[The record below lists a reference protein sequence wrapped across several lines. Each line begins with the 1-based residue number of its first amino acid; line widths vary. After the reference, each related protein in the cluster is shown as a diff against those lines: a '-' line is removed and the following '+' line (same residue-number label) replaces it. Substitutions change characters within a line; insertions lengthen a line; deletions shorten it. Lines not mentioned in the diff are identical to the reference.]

1 MLGRSII
8 TGEYSHSNQHR
19 ILKQEHSFDK
29 EFEFEKT
36 LSEYKRVKII
46 CYLLGIG
53 LIVSVANNYLDF
65 LDLQKFFKYKTS
77 GYSIIIWVFFFLN
90 YEMIFL
96 FLLKRYIKNN
106 ISINDNLKLVHTLI
120 EILFP
125 GILMFMLTLIEE
137 RAVYLDAPYF
147 LTYFLLIAISSLQLN
162 FRISFLLGIVAALQ
176 YSALTYYIY
185 SYVIPPGELGSHMP
199 IASYYVRAVM
209 MLFTGAA
216 SGMIALEINKR
227 VHNSFNQLFEKQK
240 IINLF
245 GQQVSREIVDE
256 LILRKDGLDIKR
268 VTATIMFL
276 DIRNFSSYAET
287 RDPSEIIQFQNN
299 IFDPLIEIISKH
311 KGLVNQ
317 FMGDGFMA
325 SFGIPLETKTHGQ
338 NAFDAGLEIIKKIKE
353 LGASGIIPPTRVG
366 IGIHSG
372 EVITG
377 NIGNDIRKQYS
388 IAGTTVITAA
398 RLEQLNKQFSTQ
410 FLVTK
415 DFLNMVHT
423 NGHVIESL
431 GDVSIK
437 GFEKPV
443 EVMCVKV

>member
-1 MLGRSII
+1 LIR
-8 TGEYSHSNQHR
+8 EN
-19 ILKQEHSFDK
+19 SFKK

-46 CYLLGIG
+46 CYLLGFGMI
-53 LIVSVANNYLDF
+53 ISIANNYMDF
-65 LDLQKFFKYKTS
+65 LDLQRFFKYKSS
-77 GYSIIIWVFFFLN
+77 GYAIILWVFFFLC
-90 YEMIFL
+90 YELIFL
-96 FLLKRYIKNN
+96 ALLRRYIRNR
-106 ISINDNLKLVHTLI
+106 ISINEHLKLAHTLI
-120 EILFP
+120 EIVFP
-125 GILMFMLTLIEE
+125 GILMFMLTVIEE

-162 FRISFLLGIVAALQ
+162 FRISFFLGVFAALQ

-185 SYVIPPGELGSHMP
+185 NYIIPSQDLGSHMP

-216 SGMIALEINKR
+216 AGMIASEINKR
-227 VHNSFNQLFEKQK
+227 VQNSFSQLMEKQK
-240 IINLF
+240 IISLF

-256 LILRKDGLDIKR
+256 LILRKDDLDIKR
-268 VTATIMFL
+268 VSATIMFL

-287 RDPSEIIQFQNN
+287 KDPAEIIQFQNN

-317 FMGDGFMA
+317 FLGDGFMA
-325 SFGIPLETKTHGQ
+325 SFGIPIATNDHAQ
-338 NAFDAGLEIIKKIKE
+338 NAFNAGLEIIHKIKVLAE
-353 LGASGIIPPTRVG
+353 VGVIPITRVG

-377 NIGNDIRKQYS
+377 NIGNEIRKQYS

-398 RLEQLNKQFSTQ
+398 RLEQLNKEYRTQ
-410 FLVTK
+410 FLVTRE
-415 DFLNMVHT
+415 FLESINK
-423 NGHVIESL
+423 NGQAVKSL
-431 GDVSIK
+431 GEISIK
-437 GFEKPV
+437 GFEKPM

>member
-1 MLGRSII
+1 MIQD
-8 TGEYSHSNQHR
+8 N
-19 ILKQEHSFDK
+19 SFKK

-36 LSEYKRVKII
+36 LSEYKRVMII

-53 LIVSVANNYLDF
+53 MIISILNNYLDF
-65 LDLQKFFKYKTS
+65 LDLQKFFKFKTS
-77 GYSIIIWVFFFLN
+77 GYAIIIWVFFFLN
-90 YEMIFL
+90 YELIFL
-96 FLLKRYIKNN
+96 SLLRRYIKNKL
-106 ISINDNLKLVHTLI
+106 SINDHVKLAHTLI
-120 EILFP
+120 EIIFP

-162 FRISFLLGIVAALQ
+162 FRISFFLGIMAALQ

-185 SYVIPPGELGSHMP
+185 NYVIPVNDIKAHMP
-199 IASYYVRAVM
+199 IASYYVRSVM

-227 VHNSFNQLFEKQK
+227 VQNSFKQLVEKQK

-256 LILRKDGLDIKR
+256 LIQRKDELDVKR
-268 VTATIMFL
+268 VNATIMFL
-276 DIRNFSSYAET
+276 DIRNFSTYAET
-287 RDPSEIIQFQNN
+287 KDPQEIIEFQNN

-325 SFGIPLETKTHGQ
+325 SFGIPLQTLNREQ
-338 NAFDAGLEIIKKIKE
+338 NAFNAGLEIINKIKVLAE
-353 LGASGIIPPTRVG
+353 VSIIPITRVG

-398 RLEQLNKQFSTQ
+398 RLEQLNKEYRTQ
-410 FLVTK
+410 FLITRE
-415 DFLNMVHT
+415 FLNKIDM
-423 NGHVIESL
+423 NGQAVESL

-437 GFEKPV
+437 GFEQPV

>member
-1 MLGRSII
+1 MIQDS
-8 TGEYSHSNQHR
+8 
-19 ILKQEHSFDK
+19 SFKK

-46 CYLLGIG
+46 CYLLAIG
-53 LIVSVANNYLDF
+53 MVVSILNNYLDF

-77 GYSIIIWVFFFLN
+77 GYAIIIWVFFFLN
-90 YEMIFL
+90 YELIFL
-96 FLLKRYIKNN
+96 FLLRRYIKNKL
-106 ISINDNLKLVHTLI
+106 SINDHVKLAHTLI
-120 EILFP
+120 EIVFP
-125 GILMFMLTLIEE
+125 GILMFMLTIIEE

-162 FRISFLLGIVAALQ
+162 FRISFFLGIVAALQ

-185 SYVIPPGELGSHMP
+185 NYIIPANDIKSHMP

-216 SGMIALEINKR
+216 SGMIATEINNR
-227 VHNSFNQLFEKQK
+227 VQNSFKQLVEKQK

-256 LILRKDGLDIKR
+256 IIQRKDELDVKR
-268 VTATIMFL
+268 VNATIMFL
-276 DIRNFSSYAET
+276 DIRNFSTYAET
-287 RDPSEIIQFQNN
+287 KDPQEIIEFQNN

-317 FMGDGFMA
+317 FLGDGFMA
-325 SFGIPLETKTHGQ
+325 SFGIPLQTSNHEQ
-338 NAFDAGLEIIKKIKE
+338 NAFNAGLEIINKIKVLAE
-353 LGASGIIPPTRVG
+353 VGVIPITRVG

-398 RLEQLNKQFSTQ
+398 RLEQLNKEYRTQ
-410 FLVTK
+410 YLVTRE
-415 DFLNMVHT
+415 FLNKINI
-423 NGHVIESL
+423 NGQAVESL

>member
-1 MLGRSII
+1 MI
-8 TGEYSHSNQHR
+8 
-19 ILKQEHSFDK
+19 QENSFKK

-36 LSEYKRVKII
+36 LSEYKRVMII

-53 LIVSVANNYLDF
+53 MIISILNNYLDF
-65 LDLQKFFKYKTS
+65 LDLQKFFKFKTS
-77 GYSIIIWVFFFLN
+77 GYAIIIWVFFFLN
-90 YEMIFL
+90 YELIFL
-96 FLLKRYIKNN
+96 SLLRRYIKNKL
-106 ISINDNLKLVHTLI
+106 SINDHVKLAHTLI
-120 EILFP
+120 EIIFP

-162 FRISFLLGIVAALQ
+162 FRISFFLGIMAALQ

-185 SYVIPPGELGSHMP
+185 NYVIPVNDIKAHMP
-199 IASYYVRAVM
+199 IASYYVRSVM

-227 VHNSFNQLFEKQK
+227 VQNSFKQLVEKQK

-256 LILRKDGLDIKR
+256 LIQRKDELDVKR
-268 VTATIMFL
+268 VNATIMFL
-276 DIRNFSSYAET
+276 DIRNFSTYAET
-287 RDPSEIIQFQNN
+287 KDPQEIIEFQNN

-325 SFGIPLETKTHGQ
+325 SFGIPLQTLNHEQ
-338 NAFDAGLEIIKKIKE
+338 NAFNAGLEIINKIKVLAE
-353 LGASGIIPPTRVG
+353 VGIIPITRVG

-398 RLEQLNKQFSTQ
+398 RLEQLNKEYRTQ
-410 FLVTK
+410 FLITRE
-415 DFLNMVHT
+415 FLNKIDM
-423 NGHVIESL
+423 NGQAVESL

-437 GFEKPV
+437 GFEQPV

>member
-1 MLGRSII
+1 MI
-8 TGEYSHSNQHR
+8 
-19 ILKQEHSFDK
+19 QESSFKK

-46 CYLLGIG
+46 CFLLTFG
-53 LIVSVANNYLDF
+53 LLISLLNNYLDF
-65 LDLQKFFKYKTS
+65 LDLREVFKYKTS
-77 GYSIIIWVFFFLN
+77 EYAIILWTLFFLA
-90 YEMIFL
+90 YELIFF
-96 FLLKRYIKNN
+96 FLLKRYIRNKL
-106 ISINDNLKLVHTLI
+106 SINDHVKLVHTLI
-120 EILFP
+120 EIIFP
-125 GILMFMLTLIEE
+125 GVLMFMLTIIEE
-137 RAVYLDAPYF
+137 QAVYLDAPYF

-162 FRISFLLGIVAALQ
+162 FRISFFLGVVAALQ

-185 SYVIPPGELGSHMP
+185 NYVIPTQDIKEHLP

-216 SGMIALEINKR
+216 SGMIASEINKR
-227 VHNSFNQLFEKQK
+227 VQNSFSQLMEKQK

-256 LILRKDGLDIKR
+256 LILRKDNLDIKR
-268 VTATIMFL
+268 VNATIMFL

-287 RDPSEIIQFQNN
+287 KDPAEIIKFQNN

-317 FMGDGFMA
+317 FLGDGFMA
-325 SFGIPLETKTHGQ
+325 SFGIPLESKDHAQ
-338 NAFDAGLEIIKKIKE
+338 NAFDAGLEIIHKIKVLAE
-353 LGASGIIPPTRVG
+353 VGIIPITRVG

-398 RLEQLNKQFSTQ
+398 RLEQMNKEFRTQ
-410 FLVTK
+410 FLITK
-415 DFLNMVHT
+415 EFFESINT
-423 NGHVIESL
+423 NGQAVESL
-431 GDVSIK
+431 GEVSIK
-437 GFEKPV
+437 GFEKPM

>member
-1 MLGRSII
+1 MIQD
-8 TGEYSHSNQHR
+8 N
-19 ILKQEHSFDK
+19 SFKK

-36 LSEYKRVKII
+36 LSEYKRVMII

-53 LIVSVANNYLDF
+53 MIISILNNYLDF
-65 LDLQKFFKYKTS
+65 LDLQKFFKFKTS
-77 GYSIIIWVFFFLN
+77 GYAIIIWVFFFLN
-90 YEMIFL
+90 YELIFL
-96 FLLKRYIKNN
+96 SLLRRYIKNKL
-106 ISINDNLKLVHTLI
+106 SINDHVKLAHTLI
-120 EILFP
+120 EIIFP

-162 FRISFLLGIVAALQ
+162 FRISFFLGIMAALQ

-185 SYVIPPGELGSHMP
+185 NYVIPVNDIKAHMP
-199 IASYYVRAVM
+199 IASYYVRSVM

-227 VHNSFNQLFEKQK
+227 VQNSFKQLLEKQK

-256 LILRKDGLDIKR
+256 LIQRKDELDVKR
-268 VTATIMFL
+268 VNATIMFL
-276 DIRNFSSYAET
+276 DIRNFSTYAET
-287 RDPSEIIQFQNN
+287 KDPQEIIEFQNN

-325 SFGIPLETKTHGQ
+325 SFGIPLQTLNHEQ
-338 NAFDAGLEIIKKIKE
+338 NAFNAGLEIINKIKVLAE
-353 LGASGIIPPTRVG
+353 VGIIPITRVG

-398 RLEQLNKQFSTQ
+398 RLEQLNKEYRTQ
-410 FLVTK
+410 FLITRE
-415 DFLNMVHT
+415 FLNKIDM
-423 NGHVIESL
+423 NGQAVESL

-437 GFEKPV
+437 GFEQPV

>member
-1 MLGRSII
+1 MIQDS
-8 TGEYSHSNQHR
+8 
-19 ILKQEHSFDK
+19 SFKK

-46 CYLLGIG
+46 CYLLAIG
-53 LIVSVANNYLDF
+53 MVVSILNNYLDF
-65 LDLQKFFKYKTS
+65 LDLQKFFKFKTS
-77 GYSIIIWVFFFLN
+77 GYAIIIWVFFFLN
-90 YEMIFL
+90 YELIFL
-96 FLLKRYIKNN
+96 FLLRRYIRNRL
-106 ISINDNLKLVHTLI
+106 SINDHVKLAHTLI
-120 EILFP
+120 EIIFP
-125 GILMFMLTLIEE
+125 GILMFMLTIIEE

-162 FRISFLLGIVAALQ
+162 FRISFFLGIVAALQ

-185 SYVIPPGELGSHMP
+185 NYIIPANDINSHMP

-216 SGMIALEINKR
+216 SGMIATEINNR
-227 VHNSFNQLFEKQK
+227 VQNSFKQLFEKQK

-256 LILRKDGLDIKR
+256 LILRKDELDVKR
-268 VTATIMFL
+268 VNATIMFL
-276 DIRNFSSYAET
+276 DIRNFSTYAET
-287 RDPSEIIQFQNN
+287 KDPQEIIEFQNN

-317 FMGDGFMA
+317 FLGDGFMA
-325 SFGIPLETKTHGQ
+325 SFGIPLQTSNHEQ
-338 NAFDAGLEIIKKIKE
+338 NAFDAGLEIINKIKVLAE
-353 LGASGIIPPTRVG
+353 VGVIPITRVG

-398 RLEQLNKQFSTQ
+398 RLEQLNKEYHTQ

-415 DFLNMVHT
+415 EFLNKINT
-423 NGHVIESL
+423 NGQAVETL
-431 GDVSIK
+431 GEVSIK

>member
-1 MLGRSII
+1 MITISIF
-8 TGEYSHSNQHR
+8 EN
-19 ILKQEHSFDK
+19 
-29 EFEFEKT
+29 EFEYERT
-36 LSEYKRVKII
+36 QSEYKRVKII
-46 CYLLGIG
+46 CYLLAVGMLMG
-53 LIVSVANNYLDF
+53 LANNYLDF
-65 LDLQKFFKYKTS
+65 FGLQEFFKYKSS
-77 GYSIIIWVFFFLN
+77 GFAILIWLFFFFN
-90 YEMIFL
+90 YELIFL
-96 FLLKRYIKNN
+96 FLLKKYVRNKTPLNEG
-106 ISINDNLKLVHTLI
+106 LKLVHTLI
-120 EILFP
+120 EITFP
-125 GILMFMLTLIEE
+125 GILLFMLTIIEQ

-147 LTYFLLIAISSLQLN
+147 IMYFMLIAISPLQLN
-162 FRISFLLGIVAALQ
+162 FRVSFLLGVMSALQ
-176 YSALTYYIY
+176 YGFLTYYIY
-185 SYVIPPGELGSHMP
+185 QYIIPVNGISVTMP
-199 IASYYVRAVM
+199 AASYYVRAVL

-216 SGMIALEINKR
+216 AGIIASEINKR
-227 VHNSFNQLFEKQK
+227 VQNSFRQLIDKQK

-268 VTATIMFL
+268 VRATIMFL

-287 RDPSEIIQFQNN
+287 KDPAEIIQFQNN

-325 SFGIPLETKTHGQ
+325 SFGIPLETNTHEQ
-338 NAFDAGLEIIKKIKE
+338 NAFEAGLEIITKIKE
-353 LGASGIIPPTRVG
+353 LGTAGIIPSTRVG

-398 RLEQLNKQFSTQ
+398 RLEQLNKQFGTQ
-410 FLVTK
+410 FLITRE
-415 DFLNMVHT
+415 FLNNIQI
-423 NGHVIESL
+423 NGHAVESL
-431 GDVSIK
+431 GDITVK

-443 EVMCVKV
+443 EVICVKV

>member
-1 MLGRSII
+1 MINNI
-8 TGEYSHSNQHR
+8 TF
-19 ILKQEHSFDK
+19 KK

-46 CYLLGIG
+46 CYLLAIG
-53 LIVSVANNYLDF
+53 MVVSILNNYLDF
-65 LDLQKFFKYKTS
+65 LDLQKFFKFKTS
-77 GYSIIIWVFFFLN
+77 GYAIIIWVFFFLN
-90 YEMIFL
+90 YELIFL
-96 FLLKRYIKNN
+96 FLLRRYIKNKL
-106 ISINDNLKLVHTLI
+106 SINDHVKLAHTLI
-120 EILFP
+120 EIIFP
-125 GILMFMLTLIEE
+125 GILMFMLTVIEE

-162 FRISFLLGIVAALQ
+162 FKLSFFLGIMAALQ

-185 SYVIPPGELGSHMP
+185 NYIIPANDIKSHMP

-216 SGMIALEINKR
+216 SGMIATEINNR
-227 VHNSFNQLFEKQK
+227 VQNSFKQLVEKQK

-256 LILRKDGLDIKR
+256 LIQRKDELDVKR
-268 VTATIMFL
+268 VNATIMFL
-276 DIRNFSSYAET
+276 DIRNFSTYAET
-287 RDPSEIIQFQNN
+287 KDPQEIIEFQNN

-325 SFGIPLETKTHGQ
+325 SFGIPLQSTNHEQ
-338 NAFDAGLEIIKKIKE
+338 NAFNAGLEIINKIKVLAE
-353 LGASGIIPPTRVG
+353 VGVIPITRVG

-398 RLEQLNKQFSTQ
+398 RLEQMNKEYRTQ
-410 FLVTK
+410 FLFTK
-415 DFLNMVHT
+415 EFLSKIKT
-423 NGHVIESL
+423 NGQVVESL
-431 GDVSIK
+431 GKVSIK

>member
-1 MLGRSII
+1 MIQDS
-8 TGEYSHSNQHR
+8 
-19 ILKQEHSFDK
+19 SFKK

-36 LSEYKRVKII
+36 LSEYKRVRII
-46 CYLLGIG
+46 CYILAIG
-53 LIVSVANNYLDF
+53 MAVSIVNNYLDF

-77 GYSIIIWVFFFLN
+77 GYAIIIWIFFFLN
-90 YEMIFL
+90 YELIFL
-96 FLLKRYIKNN
+96 FLLKRYIKNRLT
-106 ISINDNLKLVHTLI
+106 INDHVKLAHTLI
-120 EILFP
+120 EIIFP
-125 GILMFMLTLIEE
+125 GILMFMLTIIEE
-137 RAVYLDAPYF
+137 RAAYLDAPYF

-162 FRISFLLGIVAALQ
+162 FRLSFFLGIVAALQ

-185 SYVIPPGELGSHMP
+185 NYIIPQNDLQAHMP
-199 IASYYVRAVM
+199 VASYYVRAVM
-209 MLFTGAA
+209 MIFTGAA
-216 SGMIALEINKR
+216 SGMIASEINNR
-227 VHNSFNQLFEKQK
+227 VQSSFRQLIEKQK

-256 LILRKDGLDIKR
+256 LIQRKDELDVKR
-268 VTATIMFL
+268 VNATIMFL
-276 DIRNFSSYAET
+276 DIRNFSTYAET
-287 RDPSEIIQFQNN
+287 KDPQEIIEFQNN

-317 FMGDGFMA
+317 FLGDGFMA
-325 SFGIPLETKTHGQ
+325 SFGIPIQTANHGQ
-338 NAFDAGLEIIKKIKE
+338 NAFDAGLEIINKIKVLAE
-353 LGASGIIPPTRVG
+353 VGVIPITRVG

-398 RLEQLNKQFSTQ
+398 RLEQLNKDYRTQ
-410 FLVTK
+410 FLVTR
-415 DFLNMVHT
+415 DFLLNVRT
-423 NGHVIESL
+423 NGQAVESL
-431 GDVSIK
+431 GEVLIK

>member
-1 MLGRSII
+1 LIRD
-8 TGEYSHSNQHR
+8 N
-19 ILKQEHSFDK
+19 SFKK

-46 CYLLGIG
+46 CYLLGFGMI
-53 LIVSVANNYLDF
+53 ISIANNYMDF
-65 LDLQKFFKYKTS
+65 LDLQRFFKYKSS
-77 GYSIIIWVFFFLN
+77 GYAIILWVFFFLC
-90 YEMIFL
+90 YELIFL
-96 FLLKRYIKNN
+96 ALLRRYIRNR
-106 ISINDNLKLVHTLI
+106 ISINEHLKLAHTLI
-120 EILFP
+120 EIVFP
-125 GILMFMLTLIEE
+125 GILMFMLTIIEE

-162 FRISFLLGIVAALQ
+162 FRISFFLGVFAALQ

-185 SYVIPPGELGSHMP
+185 NYIIPSQDPGSHMP

-216 SGMIALEINKR
+216 AGMIASEINKR
-227 VHNSFNQLFEKQK
+227 VQNSFSQLMEKQK
-240 IINLF
+240 IISLF

-256 LILRKDGLDIKR
+256 LILRKDDPDIKR
-268 VTATIMFL
+268 VSATIMFL

-287 RDPSEIIQFQNN
+287 KDPAEIIQFQNN
-299 IFDPLIEIISKH
+299 IFDPLIEIITKH

-317 FMGDGFMA
+317 FLGDGFMA
-325 SFGIPLETKTHGQ
+325 SFGIPIATNDHSQ
-338 NAFDAGLEIIKKIKE
+338 NAFNAGLEIIHKIKVLAE
-353 LGASGIIPPTRVG
+353 VGVIPITRVG

-377 NIGNDIRKQYS
+377 NIGNEIRKQYS

-398 RLEQLNKQFSTQ
+398 RLEQLNKEYRTQ
-410 FLVTK
+410 FLVTRE
-415 DFLNMVHT
+415 FLESINT
-423 NGHVIESL
+423 NGQAVKSL
-431 GDVSIK
+431 GEISIK
-437 GFEKPV
+437 GFEKPM

>member
-1 MLGRSII
+1 MIRD
-8 TGEYSHSNQHR
+8 N
-19 ILKQEHSFDK
+19 SFKK

-46 CYLLGIG
+46 CYLLGFGMI
-53 LIVSVANNYLDF
+53 ISIANNYMDF
-65 LDLQKFFKYKTS
+65 LDLQRFFKYKSS
-77 GYSIIIWVFFFLN
+77 GYAIILWVFFFLC
-90 YEMIFL
+90 YELIFL
-96 FLLKRYIKNN
+96 ALLRRYIRNR
-106 ISINDNLKLVHTLI
+106 ISINEHLKLAHTLI
-120 EILFP
+120 EIVFP
-125 GILMFMLTLIEE
+125 GILMFMLTIIEE

-162 FRISFLLGIVAALQ
+162 FRISFFLGVFAALQ

-185 SYVIPPGELGSHMP
+185 NYIIPSQDPGSHMP

-216 SGMIALEINKR
+216 AGMIASEINKR
-227 VHNSFNQLFEKQK
+227 VQNSFSQLMEKQK
-240 IINLF
+240 IISLF

-256 LILRKDGLDIKR
+256 LILRKDDPDIKR
-268 VTATIMFL
+268 VSATIMFL

-287 RDPSEIIQFQNN
+287 KDPAEIIQFQNN
-299 IFDPLIEIISKH
+299 IFDPLIEIITKH

-317 FMGDGFMA
+317 FLGDGFMA
-325 SFGIPLETKTHGQ
+325 SFGIPIATNDHSQ
-338 NAFDAGLEIIKKIKE
+338 NAFNAGLEIIHKIKVLAE
-353 LGASGIIPPTRVG
+353 VGVIPITRVG

-377 NIGNDIRKQYS
+377 NIGNEIRKQYS

-398 RLEQLNKQFSTQ
+398 RLEQLNKEYRTQ
-410 FLVTK
+410 FLVTRE
-415 DFLNMVHT
+415 FLESIST
-423 NGHVIESL
+423 NGQAVESL
-431 GDVSIK
+431 GEISIK
-437 GFEKPV
+437 GFEKPM

>member
-1 MLGRSII
+1 MISANIF
-8 TGEYSHSNQHR
+8 ES
-19 ILKQEHSFDK
+19 
-29 EFEFEKT
+29 EFEFERT
-36 LSEYKRVKII
+36 QSEYKRVKII
-46 CYLLGIG
+46 CYLLAAGLLMGI
-53 LIVSVANNYLDF
+53 ANNYLDIF
-65 LDLQKFFKYKTS
+65 GLQKFFKYKTS
-77 GYSIIIWVFFFLN
+77 GYAILIWLLFFFN
-90 YEMIFL
+90 YELIFL
-96 FLLKRYIKNN
+96 FLLKKYVRNKTPLNEG
-106 ISINDNLKLVHTLI
+106 LKLVHTLI
-120 EILFP
+120 EITFP
-125 GILMFMLTLIEE
+125 GILLFMLTVIEQ

-147 LTYFLLIAISSLQLN
+147 IMFFMLIAISPLQLN
-162 FRISFLLGIVAALQ
+162 FRVSFLLGVMSALQ
-176 YSALTYYIY
+176 YGFLTYYVYEFIMPANG
-185 SYVIPPGELGSHMP
+185 IPVTMP
-199 IASYYVRAVM
+199 VASYYVRAILM
-209 MLFTGAA
+209 MFTGAA
-216 SGMIALEINKR
+216 AGIIAFEINKR
-227 VHNSFNQLFEKQK
+227 VQNSFRQLLEKQK

-268 VTATIMFL
+268 VKATIMFL

-287 RDPSEIIQFQNN
+287 KDPAEIIQFQNN

-325 SFGIPLETKTHGQ
+325 SFGIPLETKTHEQ
-338 NAFDAGLEIIKKIKE
+338 NAFEAGLEIITKIKE
-353 LGASGIIPPTRVG
+353 LGTAGVIPPTRVG

-398 RLEQLNKQFSTQ
+398 RLEQLNKQFSSQ

-415 DFLNMVHT
+415 DFSQMINT
-423 NGHVIESL
+423 NGLVIESL
-431 GDVSIK
+431 GDVTIK

>member
-1 MLGRSII
+1 MI
-8 TGEYSHSNQHR
+8 
-19 ILKQEHSFDK
+19 QENSFKK

-36 LSEYKRVKII
+36 LSEYKRVMII

-53 LIVSVANNYLDF
+53 MIISILNNYLDF
-65 LDLQKFFKYKTS
+65 LDLQKFFKFKTS
-77 GYSIIIWVFFFLN
+77 GYAIIIWVFFFLN
-90 YEMIFL
+90 YELIFL
-96 FLLKRYIKNN
+96 FLLRRYIKNKL
-106 ISINDNLKLVHTLI
+106 SINDHVKLAHTLI
-120 EILFP
+120 EIIFP
-125 GILMFMLTLIEE
+125 GILMFMLTVIEE

-162 FRISFLLGIVAALQ
+162 FRISFFLGIMAALQ
-176 YSALTYYIY
+176 YSALTYYVYNYI
-185 SYVIPPGELGSHMP
+185 IPANDITSHMP

-216 SGMIALEINKR
+216 SGMIALEINNR
-227 VHNSFNQLFEKQK
+227 VQNSFKQLVEKQK

-256 LILRKDGLDIKR
+256 LIQRKDELDVKR
-268 VTATIMFL
+268 VNATIMFL
-276 DIRNFSSYAET
+276 DIRNFSTYAET
-287 RDPSEIIQFQNN
+287 RDPQEIIEFQNN

-325 SFGIPLETKTHGQ
+325 SFGIPLQTLSHEQ
-338 NAFDAGLEIIKKIKE
+338 NAFNAGLEIINKIKVLAE
-353 LGASGIIPPTRVG
+353 VGVIPITRVG

-398 RLEQLNKQFSTQ
+398 RLEQLNKEYRTQ
-410 FLVTK
+410 FLVTRE
-415 DFLNMVHT
+415 FLNKINT
-423 NGHVIESL
+423 NGQAVESL

>member
-276 DIRNFSSYAET
+276 DIRNFSTYAET
-287 RDPSEIIQFQNN
+287 RDPAEIIQFQNN

-311 KGLVNQ
+311 KGLGGTLFRLV
-317 FMGDGFMA
+317 F
-325 SFGIPLETKTHGQ
+325 
-338 NAFDAGLEIIKKIKE
+338 AGL
-353 LGASGIIPPTRVG
+353 
-366 IGIHSG
+366 H
-372 EVITG
+372 
-377 NIGNDIRKQYS
+377 
-388 IAGTTVITAA
+388 
-398 RLEQLNKQFSTQ
+398 QLLHNTQ
-410 FLVTK
+410 FPRILKTRTIGAMCFIK
-415 DFLNMVHT
+415 TRTGRIYKSEVHIA
-423 NGHVIESL
+423 VYQ
-431 GDVSIK
+431 VW
-437 GFEKPV
+437 
-443 EVMCVKV
+443 C

>member
-1 MLGRSII
+1 MI
-8 TGEYSHSNQHR
+8 
-19 ILKQEHSFDK
+19 QENSFKK

-36 LSEYKRVKII
+36 LSEYKRVMII

-53 LIVSVANNYLDF
+53 MIISILNNYLDF
-65 LDLQKFFKYKTS
+65 LDLQKFFKFKTS
-77 GYSIIIWVFFFLN
+77 GYAIIIWVFFFLN
-90 YEMIFL
+90 YELIFL
-96 FLLKRYIKNN
+96 FLLRRYIKNKL
-106 ISINDNLKLVHTLI
+106 SINDHVKLAHTLI
-120 EILFP
+120 EIIFP
-125 GILMFMLTLIEE
+125 GILMFMLTVIEE

-162 FRISFLLGIVAALQ
+162 FRISFFLGIMAALQ
-176 YSALTYYIY
+176 YSALTYYVYNYI
-185 SYVIPPGELGSHMP
+185 IPANDITSHMP

-216 SGMIALEINKR
+216 SGMIALEINNR
-227 VHNSFNQLFEKQK
+227 VQNSFKQLVEKQK

-256 LILRKDGLDIKR
+256 LIQRKDELDVKR
-268 VTATIMFL
+268 VNATIMFL
-276 DIRNFSSYAET
+276 DIRNFSTYAET
-287 RDPSEIIQFQNN
+287 KDPQEIIEFQNN

-325 SFGIPLETKTHGQ
+325 SFGIPLQTLSHEQ
-338 NAFDAGLEIIKKIKE
+338 NAFNAGLEIINKIKVLAE
-353 LGASGIIPPTRVG
+353 VGVIPITRVG

-398 RLEQLNKQFSTQ
+398 RLEQLNKEYRTQ
-410 FLVTK
+410 FLVTRE
-415 DFLNMVHT
+415 FLNKINT
-423 NGHVIESL
+423 NGQAVESL

>member
-1 MLGRSII
+1 MIQD
-8 TGEYSHSNQHR
+8 N
-19 ILKQEHSFDK
+19 SFKK

-46 CYLLGIG
+46 CYLLAIG
-53 LIVSVANNYLDF
+53 MLVSILNNYLDF
-65 LDLQKFFKYKTS
+65 LDLQKFFKFKTS
-77 GYSIIIWVFFFLN
+77 GYAIIIWVFFFLN
-90 YEMIFL
+90 YELIFL
-96 FLLKRYIKNN
+96 FLLRRYIKNKL
-106 ISINDNLKLVHTLI
+106 SINDHVKLTHTLI
-120 EILFP
+120 EIVFP
-125 GILMFMLTLIEE
+125 GILMFMLTVIEE
-137 RAVYLDAPYF
+137 RAAYLDAPYF

-162 FRISFLLGIVAALQ
+162 FRISFFLGIMAALQ
-176 YSALTYYIY
+176 YSVLTYYIY
-185 SYVIPPGELGSHMP
+185 NYVIPANDIKTHMP

-216 SGMIALEINKR
+216 SGMIATEINNR
-227 VHNSFNQLFEKQK
+227 VQNSFKQLLEKQK

-256 LILRKDGLDIKR
+256 LIQRKDELDVKR
-268 VTATIMFL
+268 VNATIMFL
-276 DIRNFSSYAET
+276 DIRNFSTYAET
-287 RDPSEIIQFQNN
+287 KDPQEIIEFQNN

-325 SFGIPLETKTHGQ
+325 SFGIPLQTTSHEQ
-338 NAFDAGLEIIKKIKE
+338 NAFNAGLEIINKIKVLAE
-353 LGASGIIPPTRVG
+353 VGIIPITRVG

-398 RLEQLNKQFSTQ
+398 RLEQLNKEYRTQ
-410 FLVTK
+410 FLITRE
-415 DFLNMVHT
+415 FLNKIDM
-423 NGHVIESL
+423 NGQAVESL

-437 GFEKPV
+437 GFEQPV

>member
-1 MLGRSII
+1 MIRD
-8 TGEYSHSNQHR
+8 N
-19 ILKQEHSFDK
+19 SFKK

-46 CYLLGIG
+46 CYLLGFGMI
-53 LIVSVANNYLDF
+53 ISIANNYMDF
-65 LDLQKFFKYKTS
+65 LDLQRFFKYKSS
-77 GYSIIIWVFFFLN
+77 GYAIILWVFFFLC
-90 YEMIFL
+90 YELIFL
-96 FLLKRYIKNN
+96 ALLRRYIRNR
-106 ISINDNLKLVHTLI
+106 ISINEHLKLAHTLI
-120 EILFP
+120 EIVFP
-125 GILMFMLTLIEE
+125 GILMFMLTIIEE

-162 FRISFLLGIVAALQ
+162 FRISFFLGVFAALQ

-185 SYVIPPGELGSHMP
+185 NYIIPSQDPGSHMP

-216 SGMIALEINKR
+216 AGMIASEINKR
-227 VHNSFNQLFEKQK
+227 VQNSFSQLMEKQK
-240 IINLF
+240 IISLF

-256 LILRKDGLDIKR
+256 LILRKDDPDIKR
-268 VTATIMFL
+268 VSATIMFL

-287 RDPSEIIQFQNN
+287 KDPAEIIQFQNN
-299 IFDPLIEIISKH
+299 IFDPLIEIITKH

-317 FMGDGFMA
+317 FLGDGFMA
-325 SFGIPLETKTHGQ
+325 SFGIPIATNDHSQ
-338 NAFDAGLEIIKKIKE
+338 NAFNAGLEIIHKIKVLAE
-353 LGASGIIPPTRVG
+353 VGVIPITRVG

-377 NIGNDIRKQYS
+377 NIGNEIRKQYS

-398 RLEQLNKQFSTQ
+398 RLEQLNKEYRTQ
-410 FLVTK
+410 FLVTRE
-415 DFLNMVHT
+415 FLESINT
-423 NGHVIESL
+423 NGQAVKSL
-431 GDVSIK
+431 GEISIK
-437 GFEKPV
+437 GFEKPM

>member
-1 MLGRSII
+1 MIQDS
-8 TGEYSHSNQHR
+8 
-19 ILKQEHSFDK
+19 SFKK

-36 LSEYKRVKII
+36 LSEYKRVKLI
-46 CYLLGIG
+46 CYILGIG
-53 LIVSVANNYLDF
+53 MAVSIINNYLDF

-77 GYSIIIWVFFFLN
+77 GYAIIIWVFFFLN
-90 YEMIFL
+90 YELIFL
-96 FLLKRYIKNN
+96 FLLRRYIKNKL
-106 ISINDNLKLVHTLI
+106 SINDHVKLAHTLI
-120 EILFP
+120 EIIFP
-125 GILMFMLTLIEE
+125 GILMFMLTIIEE

-162 FRISFLLGIVAALQ
+162 FKLSFFLGVVAALQ

-185 SYVIPPGELGSHMP
+185 NYIIPVSDIKAHMP

-216 SGMIALEINKR
+216 SGMIASEINNR
-227 VHNSFNQLFEKQK
+227 VQSSFKQLMEKQK

-256 LILRKDGLDIKR
+256 LIQRKDELDVKR
-268 VTATIMFL
+268 VNATIMFL
-276 DIRNFSSYAET
+276 DIRNFSTYAET
-287 RDPSEIIQFQNN
+287 RDPQEIIEFQNN

-325 SFGIPLETKTHGQ
+325 SFGIPLQTLNHEQ
-338 NAFDAGLEIIKKIKE
+338 NAFNAGLEIINKIKVLAE
-353 LGASGIIPPTRVG
+353 VGVIPITRVG

-398 RLEQLNKQFSTQ
+398 RLEQLNKEYRTQ
-410 FLVTK
+410 FLVTR
-415 DFLNMVHT
+415 DFLNKINT
-423 NGHVIESL
+423 NGQAVESL
-431 GDVSIK
+431 GEVSIK

>member
-1 MLGRSII
+1 MIRD
-8 TGEYSHSNQHR
+8 N
-19 ILKQEHSFDK
+19 SFKK

-46 CYLLGIG
+46 CYLLGFGMI
-53 LIVSVANNYLDF
+53 ISIANNYMDF
-65 LDLQKFFKYKTS
+65 LDLQRFFKYKSS
-77 GYSIIIWVFFFLN
+77 GYAIILWVFFFLC
-90 YEMIFL
+90 YELIFL
-96 FLLKRYIKNN
+96 ALLRRYIRNR
-106 ISINDNLKLVHTLI
+106 ISINEHLKLAHTLI
-120 EILFP
+120 EIVFP
-125 GILMFMLTLIEE
+125 GILMFMLTIIEE

-162 FRISFLLGIVAALQ
+162 FRISFFLGVFAALQ

-185 SYVIPPGELGSHMP
+185 NYIIPSQDPGSHMP

-216 SGMIALEINKR
+216 AGMIASEINNR
-227 VHNSFNQLFEKQK
+227 VQNSFSQLMEKQK
-240 IINLF
+240 IISLF

-256 LILRKDGLDIKR
+256 LILRKDDPDIKR
-268 VTATIMFL
+268 VSATIMFL

-287 RDPSEIIQFQNN
+287 KDPAEIIQFQNN
-299 IFDPLIEIISKH
+299 IFDPLIEIITKH

-317 FMGDGFMA
+317 FLGDGFMA
-325 SFGIPLETKTHGQ
+325 SFGIPIATNDHSQ
-338 NAFDAGLEIIKKIKE
+338 NAFNAGLEIIHKIKVLAE
-353 LGASGIIPPTRVG
+353 VGVIPITRVG

-377 NIGNDIRKQYS
+377 NIGNEIRKQYS

-398 RLEQLNKQFSTQ
+398 RLEQLNKEYRTQ
-410 FLVTK
+410 FLVTRE
-415 DFLNMVHT
+415 FLESINT
-423 NGHVIESL
+423 NGQAVKSL
-431 GDVSIK
+431 GEISIK
-437 GFEKPV
+437 GFEKPM

>member
-1 MLGRSII
+1 MIQDS
-8 TGEYSHSNQHR
+8 
-19 ILKQEHSFDK
+19 SFKK

-46 CYLLGIG
+46 CYLLAIG
-53 LIVSVANNYLDF
+53 MLVSILNNYLDF
-65 LDLQKFFKYKTS
+65 LDLQRFFKYKTS
-77 GYSIIIWVFFFLN
+77 GYAIIIWVFFFLN
-90 YEMIFL
+90 YELIFL
-96 FLLKRYIKNN
+96 FLLRRYIKNKL
-106 ISINDNLKLVHTLI
+106 SINDHVKLAHTLI
-120 EILFP
+120 EIIFP

-162 FRISFLLGIVAALQ
+162 FRISFFLGIMAALQ
-176 YSALTYYIY
+176 YSALTYYVY
-185 SYVIPPGELGSHMP
+185 NYVIPVNDIKAHMP
-199 IASYYVRAVM
+199 IASYYVRSVM

-216 SGMIALEINKR
+216 SGMIALEINNR
-227 VHNSFNQLFEKQK
+227 VQNSFKQLVEKQK

-256 LILRKDGLDIKR
+256 LIQRKDELDVKR
-268 VTATIMFL
+268 VNATIMFL
-276 DIRNFSSYAET
+276 DIRNFSTYAET
-287 RDPSEIIQFQNN
+287 KDPQEIIEFQNN

-325 SFGIPLETKTHGQ
+325 SFGIPLQTLSHEQ
-338 NAFDAGLEIIKKIKE
+338 NAFNAGLEIINKIKVLAE
-353 LGASGIIPPTRVG
+353 VGVIPITRVG

-398 RLEQLNKQFSTQ
+398 RLEQLNKEYRTQ
-410 FLVTK
+410 FLVTRE
-415 DFLNMVHT
+415 FLNKINT
-423 NGHVIESL
+423 NGQAVESL

>member
-1 MLGRSII
+1 MIQDS
-8 TGEYSHSNQHR
+8 
-19 ILKQEHSFDK
+19 SFKK

-46 CYLLGIG
+46 CYLLAIG
-53 LIVSVANNYLDF
+53 MVVSILNNYLDF
-65 LDLQKFFKYKTS
+65 LDLQKFFKFKTS
-77 GYSIIIWVFFFLN
+77 GYAIIIWVFFFLN
-90 YEMIFL
+90 YELIFL
-96 FLLKRYIKNN
+96 FLLRRYIRNRL
-106 ISINDNLKLVHTLI
+106 SINDHVKLAHTLI
-120 EILFP
+120 EIIFP
-125 GILMFMLTLIEE
+125 GILMFMLTIIEE

-162 FRISFLLGIVAALQ
+162 FRISFFLGIVAALQ

-185 SYVIPPGELGSHMP
+185 NYIIPANDINSHMP

-216 SGMIALEINKR
+216 SGMIATEINNR
-227 VHNSFNQLFEKQK
+227 VQNSFKQLFEKQK

-256 LILRKDGLDIKR
+256 LILRKDELDVKR
-268 VTATIMFL
+268 VNATIMFL
-276 DIRNFSSYAET
+276 DIRNFSTYAET
-287 RDPSEIIQFQNN
+287 KDPQEIIEFQNN

-317 FMGDGFMA
+317 FLGDGFMA
-325 SFGIPLETKTHGQ
+325 SFGIPLQTSKHEQ
-338 NAFDAGLEIIKKIKE
+338 NAFNAGLEIINKIKVLAE
-353 LGASGIIPPTRVG
+353 VGVIPITRVG

-398 RLEQLNKQFSTQ
+398 RLEQLNKEYHTQ

-415 DFLNMVHT
+415 EFLDKINT
-423 NGHVIESL
+423 NGQAVETL
-431 GDVSIK
+431 GEVSIK

>member
-1 MLGRSII
+1 MIQD
-8 TGEYSHSNQHR
+8 N
-19 ILKQEHSFDK
+19 SFKK

-36 LSEYKRVKII
+36 LSEYKRVMII

-53 LIVSVANNYLDF
+53 MIISILNNYLDF
-65 LDLQKFFKYKTS
+65 LDLQKFFKFKTS
-77 GYSIIIWVFFFLN
+77 GYAIIIWVFFFLN
-90 YEMIFL
+90 YELIFL
-96 FLLKRYIKNN
+96 SLLRRYIKNKL
-106 ISINDNLKLVHTLI
+106 SINDHVKLAHTLI
-120 EILFP
+120 EIIFP

-162 FRISFLLGIVAALQ
+162 FRISFFLGIMAALQ

-185 SYVIPPGELGSHMP
+185 NYVIPVNDIKAHMP
-199 IASYYVRAVM
+199 IASYYVRSVM

-227 VHNSFNQLFEKQK
+227 VQNSFKQLVEKQK

-256 LILRKDGLDIKR
+256 LIQRKDELDVKR
-268 VTATIMFL
+268 VNATIMFL
-276 DIRNFSSYAET
+276 DIRNFSTYAET
-287 RDPSEIIQFQNN
+287 KDPQEIIEFQNN

-325 SFGIPLETKTHGQ
+325 SFGIPLQTLNHEQ
-338 NAFDAGLEIIKKIKE
+338 NAFNAGLEIINKIKVLAE
-353 LGASGIIPPTRVG
+353 VGIIPITRVG

-398 RLEQLNKQFSTQ
+398 RLEQLNKEYRTQ
-410 FLVTK
+410 FLITRE
-415 DFLNMVHT
+415 FLNKIDM
-423 NGHVIESL
+423 NGQAVESL

-437 GFEKPV
+437 GFEQPV

>member
-1 MLGRSII
+1 MIQDS
-8 TGEYSHSNQHR
+8 
-19 ILKQEHSFDK
+19 SFKK

-46 CYLLGIG
+46 CYLLAIG
-53 LIVSVANNYLDF
+53 MLVSILNNYLDF

-77 GYSIIIWVFFFLN
+77 GYAIIIWVFFFLN
-90 YEMIFL
+90 YELIFL
-96 FLLKRYIKNN
+96 FLLRRYIKNKL
-106 ISINDNLKLVHTLI
+106 SINDHVKLAHTLI
-120 EILFP
+120 EIVFP
-125 GILMFMLTLIEE
+125 GILMFMLTIIEE

-162 FRISFLLGIVAALQ
+162 FRLSFFLGVMAALQ

-185 SYVIPPGELGSHMP
+185 NYIIPANDLKAHMP

-216 SGMIALEINKR
+216 SGMIAIEINNR
-227 VHNSFNQLFEKQK
+227 VQNSFKQLFEKQK

-256 LILRKDGLDIKR
+256 LILRKDELDVKR
-268 VTATIMFL
+268 VNATIMFL
-276 DIRNFSSYAET
+276 DIRNFSTYAET
-287 RDPSEIIQFQNN
+287 KDPQEIIEFQNN

-317 FMGDGFMA
+317 FLGDGFMA
-325 SFGIPLETKTHGQ
+325 SFGIPLQTTNHQQK
-338 NAFDAGLEIIKKIKE
+338 AFDAGLEIINKIKVLAE
-353 LGASGIIPPTRVG
+353 VGVIPVTRVG

-398 RLEQLNKQFSTQ
+398 RLEQLNKEYRTQ
-410 FLVTK
+410 FLITK
-415 DFLNMVHT
+415 EFLNNVKT
-423 NGHVIESL
+423 NGQAVESL
-431 GDVSIK
+431 GEVLIK